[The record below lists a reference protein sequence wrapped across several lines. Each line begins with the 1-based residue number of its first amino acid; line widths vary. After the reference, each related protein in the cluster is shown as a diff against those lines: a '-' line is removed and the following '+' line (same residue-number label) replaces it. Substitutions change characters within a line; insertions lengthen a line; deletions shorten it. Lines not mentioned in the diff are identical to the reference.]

1 MKKDVNPL
9 RNLSEDTKRKL
20 IDEVLRA
27 VKRQMADLIA
37 NSNQKEICEFI
48 KGSAFGE
55 RMLSESE
62 IKEITGEEENK
73 EMRDA
78 IYDVKVNA
86 TAMKL
91 KAKSRAELYE
101 AFSEADEK
109 IYKEI
114 MEE

>member
-1 MKKDVNPL
+1 
-9 RNLSEDTKRKL
+9 
-20 IDEVLRA
+20 
-27 VKRQMADLIA
+27 
-37 NSNQKEICEFI
+37 
-48 KGSAFGE
+48 
-55 RMLSESE
+55 
-62 IKEITGEEENK
+62 
-73 EMRDA
+73 MRDA